1 MDVHVGELIKKRVSE
16 LGLSVSEFARRLHCN
31 RQNVYDIFARRSV
44 DIELLQRISKILQ
57 HDFVAELYTQQ
68 ETPKITL
75 KFTITVEI
83 DNGKYHVT
91 DIQPVI

>member
-57 HDFVAELYTQQ
+57 HDFIAELYTQQ

-83 DNGKYHVT
+83 DNGKYRVT
-91 DIQPVI
+91 EIEPAI

>member
-1 MDVHVGELIKKRVSE
+1 MDKHVGELIKQQVSAS
-16 LGLSVSEFARRLHCN
+16 GMSVSEFARRLHCN

-57 HDFVAELYTQQ
+57 HDFIAELYTQQ

-91 DIQPVI
+91 DIQPVV

>member
-57 HDFVAELYTQQ
+57 HDFIADGKFNQYGSAIPQDLLYHHR
-68 ETPKITL
+68 TL
-75 KFTITVEI
+75 Q
-83 DNGKYHVT
+83 NRR
-91 DIQPVI
+91 

>member
-31 RQNVYDIFARRSV
+31 RQNVYDIFAHRRV

-57 HDFVAELYTQQ
+57 HDFIAELYTQQ